1 MNNIIFVSSFY
12 RIHED
17 PLYGE
22 AILERFKCLTDHIHI
37 HLLCSEKDKEVVEQ
51 IPNVTPY
58 FKEFEDFEMYTLL
71 NNAEKLPEHRSIEKD
86 TKKYMILMNM
96 KSECLQI
103 VKQTMDYENDVNQ
116 EQNVSHEQKNSFGQN
131 VKHFVW
137 IDAGISKIFKDPSL
151 SFEEVKS
158 KLSEVELYN
167 DKIIMPGCWNPQ
179 TNLHV
184 LEVCIN
190 WRFCGGFFVVPSNMV
205 EEFYSCNYNACKEI
219 LELTRKVLWE
229 VNVWAYME
237 PRIPIEWRKGDHNES
252 IFCI

>member
-1 MNNIIFVSSFY
+1 MNTVFFVSSFY
-12 RIHED
+12 RINDD

-22 AILERFKCLTDHIHI
+22 AILERFKCLTKHIHV
-37 HLLCSEKDKEVVEQ
+37 HLLCSEKDKEIIEQ

-58 FKEFEDFEMYTLL
+58 YKEFEDFEIYRLL
-71 NNAEKLPEHRSIEKD
+71 HNAEKLPEHRSIEKD

-96 KSECLQI
+96 KSECLKI
-103 VKQTMDYENDVNQ
+103 VKETIEKERKNSF
-116 EQNVSHEQKNSFGQN
+116 ERNVSQEQKNSF
-131 VKHFVW
+131 FVW
-137 IDAGISKIFKDPSL
+137 MDAGISKIFKDPSA

-158 KLSEVELYN
+158 KLYEVELYN

-179 TNLHV
+179 TNLHI

-190 WRFCGGFFVVPSNMV
+190 WRFCGGFFVVPSDMI
-205 EEFYSCNYNACKEI
+205 EEFYICNYTACKEI
-219 LELTRKVLWE
+219 LERTGKVLWE

-237 PRIPIEWRKGDHNES
+237 ARISIEWRKGDHNES